1 MQNLYMNSS
10 AADPSPV
17 GLRERKKAKTR
28 TLLRE
33 QAMRLFRE
41 QGYAATTIEQIAEA
55 AEVSPSTFFRYFGTK
70 EDVVLVDDVDPLLVQ
85 ALSEQPLDRGPIAA
99 VRGAIEAT
107 LAQLSDDD
115 RRRELE
121 RHELMTAV
129 PELRMAIMDEFR
141 RTLDMLAGAM
151 AQRYNRSPDDFEM
164 RVFAG
169 AVIGSTLS
177 VFETRATDFSDT
189 LRALEFLEAGLPLT
203 PS

>member
-1 MQNLYMNSS
+1 MQNLCMNSS

-70 EDVVLVDDVDPLLVQ
+70 EDVVLADDIDPLLLK

-107 LAQLSDDD
+107 MEQLSDDD
-115 RRRELE
+115 RRREQE
-121 RHELMTAV
+121 RHALMLTV
-129 PELRMAIMDEFR
+129 PELRAAIMDEFR
-141 RTLDMLAGAM
+141 RNVDLLADAM
-151 AQRYNRSPDDFEM
+151 AERFDRKPDDFEM

-169 AVIGSTLS
+169 AVIGAALS
-177 VFETRATDFSDT
+177 VFEHRDKDLNQTV
-189 LRALEFLEAGLPLT
+189 RALKFLEAGMPL
-203 PS
+203 